1 MDGVNPNTVWTWN
14 AIGKRSGAWALD
26 KDAPESRS
34 GFLLNHLISEYLP
47 ADPSG
52 RRASNSDPVTGQ
64 AAWFDLTVRI
74 ERCAP
79 GTSEETYPHMTPI
92 APPFPL
98 KIPALLRF
106 GARAPEGEEHR
117 ND

>member
-1 MDGVNPNTVWTWN
+1 MDARQGCAGIST
-14 AIGKRSGAWALD
+14 
-26 KDAPESRS
+26 

-52 RRASNSDPVTGQ
+52 RRASNSDPITGQ

-79 GTSEETYPHMTPI
+79 HELAETAPHPPPLT
-92 APPFPL
+92 APFKPVHPH
-98 KIPALLRF
+98 ILRF
-106 GARAPEGEEHR
+106 GAKHGEVSR
-117 ND
+117 